1 MKVLLTNDDG
11 IGAIGLNAMRRAL
24 LEVPGV
30 ELAVIAP
37 DSNRSATA
45 RSITTHQPL
54 WVEEFDFADGTSG
67 FATDGTPVDCVR
79 FAALGLIDFEP
90 ELIVSGINHGS
101 NLGDDITYSG
111 TVAAALEG
119 IVLGIPAIAVSQQAD
134 HGEMDFRAARSWGR
148 EDFAQAAAFV
158 ARMVE
163 ELERVPM
170 PAGTLLNVNCPIGEI
185 RGAQATR
192 LGKRIYNDRM
202 QLTEEADGRRRYRIY
217 GEMPGYQHE
226 DGTDFAAMADGCI
239 AVTPLHFDLTDQ
251 AGVREARR
259 LRPRRAA
266 RAGRAGSVSAA
277 AEDRAAE
284 LRRALDHHNHRYYVL
299 DDPEVSDADYDAQL
313 NELRDLEAEHPELR
327 TPDSPTQRVGAEPL
341 DKFEQ
346 VRHLQPMLSL
356 ANARNE
362 EEMAAWVLRS
372 ERYLARQ
379 GVEMGDVRFVTEP
392 KIDGLAISLVYEDG
406 VLVRGATR
414 GNGEI
419 GEEVTQNLRTI
430 GSIPLRID
438 DAPPLLEVRGEI
450 YLPLAAFARLNEQ
463 RAEAGEPTYANPRNT
478 AAGSIR
484 QLDPQLAASRPLS
497 IWCYSVG
504 ALEGISFE
512 THWESLEWLRAHGFK
527 VNRDVE
533 IHDSVDEVVAACRAW
548 QERRDRLDF
557 EIDGVVVKVDDL
569 ELQTQLGVVGREP
582 RGAIAWKFPP
592 TTATT
597 MLRGVA
603 WNVGRTGHM
612 VPFAMLEPVQVSGVT
627 VKLATLH
634 NEEDLRRKDVREGDE
649 VIVMRAGDVIPQVVS
664 PTAKAQKRKG
674 RSAPMEPP
682 AKCPACGTPTV
693 KAEGAVFTICP
704 NRTGCPGQVF
714 QAVKHFVG
722 AMDIDGLGE
731 ENVRRFLTEG
741 VIENMAD
748 LYDLSVE
755 RLAELEGFAEISARN
770 LVAAIEQSKQQP
782 FHLVLYALG
791 IPGIGYVNAR
801 NLTRNLRSMD
811 ALLAASEEELAEVEG
826 VGPIMARTVA
836 ETLSEELT
844 RELVARLAGYG
855 LHMEEEGAAPPAEG
869 PLVGKT
875 LVLTGTLPNLTRPD
889 ATARIEAAGGR

>member
-1 MKVLLTNDDG
+1 V
-11 IGAIGLNAMRRAL
+11 
-24 LEVPGV
+24 
-30 ELAVIAP
+30 
-37 DSNRSATA
+37 SAT
-45 RSITTHQPL
+45 
-54 WVEEFDFADGTSG
+54 
-67 FATDGTPVDCVR
+67 
-79 FAALGLIDFEP
+79 
-90 ELIVSGINHGS
+90 
-101 NLGDDITYSG
+101 
-111 TVAAALEG
+111 
-119 IVLGIPAIAVSQQAD
+119 
-134 HGEMDFRAARSWGR
+134 
-148 EDFAQAAAFV
+148 
-158 ARMVE
+158 
-163 ELERVPM
+163 
-170 PAGTLLNVNCPIGEI
+170 
-185 RGAQATR
+185 
-192 LGKRIYNDRM
+192 
-202 QLTEEADGRRRYRIY
+202 
-217 GEMPGYQHE
+217 
-226 DGTDFAAMADGCI
+226 
-239 AVTPLHFDLTDQ
+239 
-251 AGVREARR
+251 
-259 LRPRRAA
+259 
-266 RAGRAGSVSAA
+266 

-284 LRRALDHHNHRYYVL
+284 LRRTLDRHNHRYYVL
-299 DDPEVSDADYDAQL
+299 DDPEVSDSEYDALL

-346 VRHLQPMLSL
+346 VPHLQPMLSL

-362 EEMAAWVLRS
+362 EEMTAWVLRS

-392 KIDGLAISLVYEDG
+392 KVDGLAISLVYEDG

-430 GSIPLRID
+430 KAIPLRIE

-504 ALEGISFE
+504 ALEGLSFD
-512 THWESLEWLRAHGFK
+512 THWESLEWMRDHGFK
-527 VNRDVE
+527 VHRDVE
-533 IHDSVDEVVAACRAW
+533 IHDTVDEVVAACRAW
-548 QERRDRLDF
+548 EERRDRLDF

-569 ELQTQLGVVGREP
+569 DLQRQLGVVGREP

-597 MLRGVA
+597 LLNGVA

-674 RSAPMEPP
+674 RSKPMEPP
-682 AKCPACGTPTV
+682 SKCPACGTPTV
-693 KAEGAVFTICP
+693 KPEDGVWTICP

-741 VIENMAD
+741 LIENMAD
-748 LYDLSVE
+748 LYDLTVE

-770 LVAAIEQSKQQP
+770 LVEAIEGSKQQP

-801 NLTRNLRSMD
+801 NLARSLRSMD
-811 ALLAASEEELAEVEG
+811 ALLEASAEQLAEVEG
-826 VGPIMARTVA
+826 VGPIMAKTVS
-836 ETLSEELT
+836 ETLAEDRT
-844 RELVARLAGYG
+844 RELIERLRGYG

-889 ATARIEAAGGR
+889 ATARIEAAGGKVTGSVSKKTDYLVAGADPGTKLTKAQDLGTEVLDEDGLLALLPADAPEPAAAPPRRRR